1 MTPETEQRLLRIY
14 QRLSQEKPVS
24 NWPAYLPS
32 SSILARRETL
42 EKIFFWSNS
51 ASSIRYLLGNLGSL
65 LFFKSSKCM
74 APLPNFLT
82 KLARPSYRLI
92 FQVDDDEGPPS
103 SHSTLRRDGDG
114 GTLTPPTVPQSPST
128 PDLLYHHRHSSSHHP
143 LPTLPPSNLDQCQD
157 RRRLSGLP
165 DQVWPITRF

>member
-1 MTPETEQRLLRIY
+1 MAFARKACSQLTSLLAK
-14 QRLSQEKPVS
+14 QQHFSEKR
-24 NWPAYLPS
+24 NTGKN
-32 SSILARRETL
+32 I
-42 EKIFFWSNS
+42 FWSNS

-165 DQVWPITRF
+165 DQVWPIT